1 MIGSDINPNF
11 IAQAQEVVD
20 FNASLSPAG
29 EPGLPDS
36 VTADGLPGGKVEGE
50 TRKLIAEFWEDP
62 SGTPFPAGTWMIF
75 GQKILEQDSPDL
87 DEDVPLFFNLGNAV
101 FDAGVATWEA
111 KYFYDYARPV
121 RLIRELGEL
130 GLIGEDPDSDGI
142 FTIFAW
148 GGAEAGTIEIPV
160 TEFLTY
166 QQPGLEPSPPFPEY
180 TSGHSA
186 FSTAAAEVLR
196 LFTGSDDFILGDG
209 SLGLGVTF
217 APGESRF
224 EPGFTPM
231 NDDITLF
238 WSTFTEAADESGI
251 SRLYGGIHYEEG
263 DLNGR
268 ALGRQVGAQVFAR
281 ANSLLNGGQSVP
293 EPSSLM
299 ALGMITS
306 FFLLKHFDKEKH

>member
-1 MIGSDINPNF
+1 M
-11 IAQAQEVVD
+11 
-20 FNASLSPAG
+20 L
-29 EPGLPDS
+29 
-36 VTADGLPGGKVEGE
+36 E
-50 TRKLIAEFWEDP
+50 T
-62 SGTPFPAGTWMIF
+62 
-75 GQKILEQDSPDL
+75 DSPDL

-111 KYFYDYARPV
+111 KYVYDYARPV

-130 GLIGEDPDSDGI
+130 GLIGEDPDGDGI

-148 GGAEAGTIEIPV
+148 GGPGVGTIEIPV
-160 TEFLTY
+160 SEFLTY
-166 QQPGLEPSPPFPEY
+166 QTPGQDPSPPFPEY

-186 FSTAAAEVLR
+186 FSAAAAEVLR

-217 APGESRF
+217 SPGDSRF
-224 EPGFTPM
+224 EPGLTPM
-231 NDDITLF
+231 TDDITLF
-238 WSTFTEAADESGI
+238 WSTFTEAADEAGI

-263 DLNGR
+263 DVNGR
-268 ALGRQVGAQVFAR
+268 VLGRQVGAQVFAR

-299 ALGMITS
+299 ALGMIS
-306 FFLLKHFDKEKH
+306 SLLLLKGSDKKNI